1 MDAGTLV
8 STRFRIVRCIGS
20 GATGDVYEAVDRDR
34 GARTAIKALRLQHP
48 LAISRFKH
56 EFRVLQDLEHP
67 NLVSL
72 GELIEENGR
81 LFFTMELI
89 DGSDFLSYVRPAGT
103 TYDEPR
109 LRHAFA
115 ELGQALEALHARGLV
130 HRDIKPANVLVTKE
144 DRLVMLDF
152 GLAAHVEEHRPTWS
166 GPSIVGTPH
175 YMSPEQAA
183 GQPAAPASDWYSAGV
198 ILYEALTGRPPHEG
212 PMMKILADKQSV
224 EPTPPA
230 ELDPT
235 IPADLSALCS
245 ALLRFHPGKRPT
257 SATGIR
263 QLARART
270 RRAEA
275 KRATGT
281 PSQGPVFVG
290 RTAELSQL
298 RAILDTEVL
307 RDGAAAAVLIR
318 GESGVGKTTLARV
331 FLRSLALDAIVV
343 RGRCFERES
352 VSYKAF
358 DGIIDG
364 LTRAL
369 GRMEPAAAAAMLPL
383 HATALADVFPELK
396 RVKAF
401 ADAPIGTAPAQR
413 DLRERVFG
421 ALRELLVRIARRHTL
436 VLGIDDLQWADDDS
450 LALLADIVRPPEA
463 PALLLVATLR
473 PAGAGGRDDVEA
485 RLREACP
492 QLRTLELGPLEP
504 SASRELAERL
514 CELHDIRDAGD
525 AKQLSEEAAGH
536 PLFLDELVRHR
547 AATSPGGTRSLRLE
561 DALWERAT
569 ALDTRARGVLE
580 VIALAGEPI
589 HHDTIVRAA
598 DLPPEHLVRTL
609 SLLRVANLVRTTGAG
624 AGADD
629 TVEPY
634 HDRVRAAIVGHLD
647 VARRT
652 ELHRA
657 LATALEASP
666 RRGHEPLLA
675 FHWEG
680 AGRLDLAARYAAAA
694 ADDAVTTLAFDRA
707 ARYYRL
713 ALDLGHPDRGEV
725 LARLGKALSLDGH
738 GAEAADA
745 YLAAADATTADEI
758 ALDRRRLAAEQLL
771 ASGHIDR
778 GIELI
783 TTLLA
788 TLGMDLP
795 KTPRRALV
803 SLVLRRALLRARGL
817 GFHARTEG
825 EVAAAELRRVDL
837 CWSVAGG
844 LAMVDTVRGA
854 DFQTR
859 HLLLALRA
867 GEPTRVARAIAIEGG
882 FHAVGGPG
890 SRRRAAKLCAQARAL
905 LERHPKAD
913 VVPMITG
920 SECLC
925 AYQAGEWRRSLELA
939 RQAEQEISGQ
949 ESTAIWAHDT
959 IDFFIMYSLFYL
971 GELHELATQAPQ
983 LLRLATSRGDLFGAT
998 NLRVGLINAAWL
1010 VPGDLATAREHL
1022 AEAARQWTVRWF
1034 HLQHYHHL
1042 LAESQVAL
1050 YAGEAGA
1057 GRRVLVERWPALKAS
1072 QILRISLIHDEVLHL
1087 RARLAI
1093 AEAQDDSSNRA
1104 ALLRGAARDASRVAR
1119 AREPAIA
1126 VLGELALAA
1135 VDHARGDDKRAVT
1148 RLRACLIAFERA
1160 EMTTYV
1166 AATRTV
1172 LGKLLGGDE
1181 GAALVTEADAAL
1193 RAQTVAEP
1201 ARWVA
1206 MLAPGF

>member
-20 GATGDVYEAVDRDR
+20 GATGDVYEAVDRER
-34 GARTAIKALRLQHP
+34 GGRTAIKALRLQHP

-89 DGSDFLSYVRPAGT
+89 DGSDFLSYVRPTGT
-103 TYDEPR
+103 SFDEPR

-130 HRDIKPANVLVTKE
+130 HRDIKPSNVLVTKE

-152 GLAAHVEEHRPTWS
+152 GLAADVEEHRPTWS
-166 GPSIVGTPH
+166 GPTIVGTPH

-198 ILYEALTGRPPHEG
+198 ILYEALTGKPPHEG
-212 PMMKILADKQSV
+212 PMMKLLADKQSV

-230 ELDPT
+230 ELDPA
-235 IPADLSALCS
+235 IPADLSALCA
-245 ALLRFHPGKRPT
+245 ALLRFHPSKRPT

-263 QLARART
+263 QLARAPSK
-270 RRAEA
+270 RAEA
-275 KRATGT
+275 KRVTGT

-298 RAILDTEVL
+298 RAILETDVL
-307 RDGAAAAVLIR
+307 RDGAPAAVLIR

-331 FLRSLALDAIVV
+331 FLRSLANDAIVV

-358 DGIIDG
+358 DGIIEG
-364 LTRAL
+364 LARAL

-401 ADAPIGTAPAQR
+401 ADAPVGAAPAQR
-413 DLRERVFG
+413 DLRDRVFG
-421 ALRELLVRIARRHTL
+421 ALRELLVRISRRHTL
-436 VLGIDDLQWADDDS
+436 VLAIDDLQWADDDS

-473 PAGAGGRDDVEA
+473 PPGAGGRDDIEA
-485 RLREACP
+485 RIRDACP
-492 QLRTLELGPLEP
+492 LLRTLELGPLEP
-504 SASRELAERL
+504 EASRELAERL
-514 CELHDIRDAGD
+514 CALHDIRDAGG
-525 AKQLSEEAAGH
+525 ARELSEEAAGH

-547 AATSPGGTRSLRLE
+547 AATGGTRSLRLE

-569 ALDTRARGVLE
+569 ALDARARGVLE

-647 VARRT
+647 AARRAA
-652 ELHRA
+652 LHRA
-657 LATALEASP
+657 LAVALEASP

-707 ARYYRL
+707 ARYYQL
-713 ALDLGHPDRGEV
+713 AIDLGHPERGEL
-725 LARLGKALSLDGH
+725 LARLGEALTLDGH
-738 GAEAADA
+738 GAAAADA
-745 YLAAADATTADEI
+745 YLAAADATPAEEV

-771 ASGHIDR
+771 VSGHIDR

-783 TTLLA
+783 TELLA

-795 KTPRRALV
+795 ATPRRALV
-803 SLVLRRALLRARGL
+803 SLVLRRGLLRARGL
-817 GFHARTEG
+817 RFQSRTEG
-825 EVAAAELRRVDL
+825 EVAASELRRVDL

-867 GEPTRVARAIAIEGG
+867 GEPTRIARALAVEGG
-882 FHAVGGPG
+882 FHAVGGRG
-890 SRRRAAKLCAQARAL
+890 SRRRAATLFEQARAL
-905 LERHPKAD
+905 LARHPSED
-913 VVPMITG
+913 VVPLITG
-920 SECLC
+920 SECIN
-925 AYQAGEWRRSLELA
+925 AYQAGEWRRSLE
-939 RQAEQEISGQ
+939 
-949 ESTAIWAHDT
+949 
-959 IDFFIMYSLFYL
+959 
-971 GELHELATQAPQ
+971 
-983 LLRLATSRGDLFGAT
+983 
-998 NLRVGLINAAWL
+998 
-1010 VPGDLATAREHL
+1010 
-1022 AEAARQWTVRWF
+1022 
-1034 HLQHYHHL
+1034 
-1042 LAESQVAL
+1042 
-1050 YAGEAGA
+1050 
-1057 GRRVLVERWPALKAS
+1057 
-1072 QILRISLIHDEVLHL
+1072 
-1087 RARLAI
+1087 
-1093 AEAQDDSSNRA
+1093 
-1104 ALLRGAARDASRVAR
+1104 
-1119 AREPAIA
+1119 
-1126 VLGELALAA
+1126 
-1135 VDHARGDDKRAVT
+1135 
-1148 RLRACLIAFERA
+1148 
-1160 EMTTYV
+1160 
-1166 AATRTV
+1166 
-1172 LGKLLGGDE
+1172 
-1181 GAALVTEADAAL
+1181 
-1193 RAQTVAEP
+1193 
-1201 ARWVA
+1201 
-1206 MLAPGF
+1206 